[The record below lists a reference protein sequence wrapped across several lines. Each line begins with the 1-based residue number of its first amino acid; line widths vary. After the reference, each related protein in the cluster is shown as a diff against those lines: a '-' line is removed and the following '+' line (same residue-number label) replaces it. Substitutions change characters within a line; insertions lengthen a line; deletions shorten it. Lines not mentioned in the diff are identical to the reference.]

1 MATSWDFRRGKKKW
15 PGSFSALSCSS
26 PCSERKQC
34 GWCHLTYHYSSHL
47 LITTPEGKWNLLFGM
62 YDLLATRFNKY
73 AYWSG
78 RKVAYDPQGLRTCK
92 GKIKKK
98 GTLYKCRYVR
108 KGMAKEFESCPPGGQ
123 HHSWK
128 LSCGIWANRKRPC
141 CFPQMYEQRVGGVPS
156 GDKECES
163 SAQVRRR
170 KKHCR
175 SLLHRIPFDWQQRSF
190 TQGSR
195 DGQHA
200 KDTGSGRERAHMLAR
215 CFPAAK

>member
-1 MATSWDFRRGKKKW
+1 MFTSRHLGADNPLNPYAAQWLQAQFITWIGKIHLRKPIILEEAMATSWDFRRGKKKW
-15 PGSFSALSCSS
+15 PGSFSAFSCSS

-47 LITTPEGKWNLLFGM
+47 LITTPEGKWNLLFGV

-92 GKIKKK
+92 GKMKKK

-108 KGMAKEFESCPPGGQ
+108 KGMAKEFESCPPGGR

-141 CFPQMYEQRVGGVPS
+141 CFP
-156 GDKECES
+156 
-163 SAQVRRR
+163 
-170 KKHCR
+170 
-175 SLLHRIPFDWQQRSF
+175 
-190 TQGSR
+190 
-195 DGQHA
+195 
-200 KDTGSGRERAHMLAR
+200 
-215 CFPAAK
+215 